1 MRYCAALSSG
11 LFALVLAVTAPAASA
26 SDGEVKVTPLVY
38 QTRVA
43 GDVESVKEDLTTA
56 LEGRNFAIVNVL
68 NVQQGLKNRGIAA
81 DPILLVEFINLG
93 KAYQVTQ
100 SNRQFEVF
108 APLKAVLF
116 GEPGYVTVLFLRPS
130 YIKTA
135 LSADGL
141 SAQAA
146 GVLDEF
152 DRDIGQIAR
161 LIAHGGF

>member
-1 MRYCAALSSG
+1 MRRYTASGCWVFILAL
-11 LFALVLAVTAPAASA
+11 ALVAPARAI
-26 SDGEVKVTPLVY
+26 DDEVKVTPLVY

-43 GDVESVKEDLTTA
+43 GDVESVKDNITTA

-81 DPILLVEFINLG
+81 DPILLIEFINLG
-93 KAYQVTQ
+93 KAYQVTR

-108 APLKAVLF
+108 APLKVALF
-116 GEPGYVTVLFLRPS
+116 GESGHVTVLFMRPS

-146 GVLDEF
+146 QVLDEF
-152 DRDIGQIAR
+152 DHDIGEIAR
-161 LIAHGGF
+161 LVAHGGF